1 MFQGFTDETF
11 EFFMALSFNNNREF
25 FHENHDW
32 YVRAVRRPA
41 LELAGAL
48 GESVRK
54 LSPELETRP
63 EKVVSRI
70 NRDLRF
76 TNDKTP
82 YRDYIWLAFRRPRE
96 DRKTTI
102 GAYFDLSCSGAS
114 YGIGFYQ
121 ENRPMMNGLRHRLR
135 TEPEELQ
142 KLLDDIEGR
151 YTPHVD
157 HFKRLPVPE
166 GVPAELTD
174 WYRAKSFYFEK
185 DIKDFTLIKSPALAE
200 EIVKGYTDLVPLF
213 HYFDSIVPEEDMI

>member
-1 MFQGFTDETF
+1 MFQGFSDETF
-11 EFFMALSFNNNREF
+11 EFLMALSFNNNREF
-25 FHENHDW
+25 FHANHDW
-32 YVRAVRRPA
+32 YVSGLRRPA
-41 LELAGAL
+41 LELAAAL
-48 GESVRK
+48 GESVRA

-121 ENRPMMNGLRHRLR
+121 ENRPMMNGLRRRLR
-135 TEPEELQ
+135 NDPQELLS
-142 KLLDDIEGR
+142 LLSGIEGR
-151 YTPHVD
+151 FTPHVD

-166 GVPAELTD
+166 GIPQELTD
-174 WYRAKSFYFEK
+174 WYRAKSFYIEK
-185 DIKDFTLIKSPALAE
+185 DIKDFTLIKSPVLAE
-200 EIVKGYTDLVPLF
+200 EIANGYTELVSLF
-213 HYFDSIVPEEDMI
+213 KYMDSIVPEEDLI